1 MVIIQ
6 SLKDIQALIDSAME
20 EGPTLEYKS
29 KLSANKEIAKEIC
42 AFAKSQGGIII
53 YGILTKDRVPTDLI
67 WITEEHAEERI
78 RNVLEHSLQPAIEG
92 VEVERLPNPDAVEQA
107 VLVIQIPASIHAP
120 HMVDGRYYKRR
131 GSVSSPMDHEEI
143 KSVMLGSGRNVALRF
158 EISSNIQIL
167 DKMYSFLEQMSESGG
182 PSKVPNLAL
191 IPLHTDAWRAIIAG
205 GFLFSFSAALVEQ
218 LIGAYSAVHE
228 INSLIE
234 WHRIQGSIIMVT
246 PVYDSSFKHGTYVP
260 AVIKDKAGKL
270 RNQLIKLGESINLC

>member
-1 MVIIQ
+1 MVTFH

-42 AFAKSQGGIII
+42 AFANSQGGIII
-53 YGILTKDRVPTDLI
+53 YGISTKDRVPSDLI

-92 VEVERLPNPDAVEQA
+92 VEVERLPNPVAIEQA
-107 VLVIQIPASIHAP
+107 VLVIQVPVSIHAP

-143 KSVMLGSGRNVALRF
+143 KSAMLGSGRNVALRF

-167 DKMYSFLEQMSESGG
+167 DKMYSLLEQMSELGG

-191 IPLHTDAWRAIIAG
+191 IPLNTDAWRAIVAG

-218 LIGAYSAVHE
+218 LIEAYSAVHE

-260 AVIKDKAGKL
+260 AVIRDKAGKL
-270 RNQLIKLGESINLC
+270 RNQLVKLGVSINP